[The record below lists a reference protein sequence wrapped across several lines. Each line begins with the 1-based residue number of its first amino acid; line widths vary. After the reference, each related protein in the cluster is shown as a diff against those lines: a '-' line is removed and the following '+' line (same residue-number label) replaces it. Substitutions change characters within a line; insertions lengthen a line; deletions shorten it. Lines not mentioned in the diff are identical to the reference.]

1 MSHNLEHRNYVI
13 FNTSDLGIINFDEV
27 LEDSID
33 TIRKSID
40 GLKVVLKW
48 DGENI
53 PPSVQSLPSYDGI
66 YNNEE
71 VFQIMNTTEWTSY
84 DTL

>member
-1 MSHNLEHRNYVI
+1 MSHNLEHRNYII
-13 FNTSDLGIINFDEV
+13 FNTSHLGIINFNEV
-27 LEDSID
+27 LEDSIA
-33 TIRKSID
+33 TVRKSID

-48 DGENI
+48 DGETI
-53 PPSVQSLPSYDGI
+53 PTSVQSLPSHDGI

-71 VFQIMNTTEWTSY
+71 VLQIMNTTEWTSY

>member
-1 MSHNLEHRNYVI
+1 
-13 FNTSDLGIINFDEV
+13 V
-27 LEDSID
+27 LEDSIA
-33 TIRKSID
+33 TVRKSID

-48 DGENI
+48 DGETI
-53 PPSVQSLPSYDGI
+53 PTSVQSLPSHDGI

-71 VFQIMNTTEWTSY
+71 VLQIMNTTEWTSY